1 MRPMWDRLNREEQA
15 ICELVMEGL
24 DSKQI
29 AAETYRTHGAIRSSM
44 SRIFDKVGAESRLQL
59 AVLLT
64 EEKIRAEE
72 KER

>member
-15 ICELVMEGL
+15 ICELICEGL

-29 AAETYRTHGAIRSSM
+29 AAETYRTAGAVRARI

-64 EEKIRAEE
+64 EEKIRAESHQV
-72 KER
+72 